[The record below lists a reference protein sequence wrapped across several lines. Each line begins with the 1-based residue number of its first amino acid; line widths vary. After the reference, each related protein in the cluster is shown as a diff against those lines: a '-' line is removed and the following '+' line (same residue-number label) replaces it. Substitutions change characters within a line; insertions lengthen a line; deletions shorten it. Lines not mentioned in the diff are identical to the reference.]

1 MHLDATVNIPLD
13 AYQHRNREPSGG
25 AAALGLTVEPATR
38 SGKQEGYQ
46 DMGKVLVT
54 IALAAGLGIAAT
66 GVQAQTTTSATL
78 DAVKAKGFVQCG
90 VTGGVPGFSAPD
102 ANNVWTGIEVD
113 YCRALAA
120 AIFNDAD
127 AVRFTPLTSQ
137 ERFTAL
143 SAGEIDV
150 LSRTTTWT
158 MSRDTQLGIKFVGT
172 MFYDGQGFMVRKED
186 GIASA
191 LDLSGAAICIESGTT
206 TELNA
211 ADYFAANKMEF
222 KTVVFVDQ
230 DEVVK
235 AYEDGRCDVYTTD
248 SSALAA
254 ERSKF
259 ANPADHI
266 ILPEI
271 ISKEPLGPVVRQG
284 DDGWFNIA
292 RWTYFALL
300 EAEELGVT
308 SVNVDEMLGSDNPAI
323 KRLLGVEG
331 DFGTPI
337 GLTKDWAYQIIKH
350 VGNYSETY
358 ERNVGPSTAIGL
370 ARGLNA
376 LWRDGGIQYSP
387 PIR

>member
-1 MHLDATVNIPLD
+1 MQKT
-13 AYQHRNREPSGG
+13 
-25 AAALGLTVEPATR
+25 
-38 SGKQEGYQ
+38 
-46 DMGKVLVT
+46 LVT
-54 IALAAGLGIAAT
+54 IAVAASLGLGASA
-66 GVQAQTTTSATL
+66 VQAATL
-78 DAVKAKGFVQCG
+78 DDVKAKDYVQCG

-102 ANNVWTGIEVD
+102 ASNVWTGLEVD
-113 YCRALAA
+113 FCRALAA
-120 AIFNDAD
+120 AIFNDAEK
-127 AVRFTPLTSQ
+127 VRYTPLTSQ
-137 ERFTAL
+137 ERFAAL

-158 MSRDTQLGIKFVGT
+158 MSRDTDLGISFVGT
-172 MFYDGQGFMVRKED
+172 MYYDGQGFMVRAAD

-211 ADYFAANKMEF
+211 ADYFAANSLEF
-222 KTVVFVDQ
+222 NTVVFVDQ

-248 SSALAA
+248 GSALAA

-259 ANPADHI
+259 AVPGDHI

-284 DDGWFNIA
+284 DDQWFKIA
-292 RWTYFALL
+292 RWTYYALL

-308 SVNVDEMLGSDNPAI
+308 QANVDEMLGSDNPAI

-331 DFGTPI
+331 DFGTPL
-337 GLTKDWAYQIIKH
+337 GLTKDWAYQVIKL
-350 VGNYSETY
+350 VGNYGESFD
-358 ERNVGPSTAIGL
+358 RNVGPSTPIGL
-370 ARGLNA
+370 ERGLNA
-376 LWRDGGIQYSP
+376 LWTNGGLQYAP

>member
-1 MHLDATVNIPLD
+1 M
-13 AYQHRNREPSGG
+13 S
-25 AAALGLTVEPATR
+25 
-38 SGKQEGYQ
+38 
-46 DMGKVLVT
+46 KVLLT
-54 IALAAGLGIAAT
+54 MALAAGLGIAAT
-66 GVQAQTTTSATL
+66 TAAQAQTVASATL
-78 DAVKAKGFVQCG
+78 DSVKSKGFVQCG
-90 VTGGVPGFSAPD
+90 VTEGVPGFSQPD
-102 ANNVWTGIEVD
+102 ANNVWAGLEVD

-120 AIFNDAD
+120 AIFNDPN
-127 AVRFTPLTSQ
+127 AVRYTPLTSQ

-172 MFYDGQGFMVRKED
+172 MFYDGQGFMVRKAD
-186 GIASA
+186 GITSA
-191 LDLSGAAICIESGTT
+191 LELSGAAVCIESGTT

-211 ADYFAANKMEF
+211 ADFFAANNMEF
-222 KTVVFVDQ
+222 NTVVFVGQ
-230 DEVVK
+230 GEVVK
-235 AYEDGRCDVYTTD
+235 AYEDGRCDVFTTD

-254 ERSKF
+254 ERSTF
-259 ANPADHI
+259 AIPEDHI

-271 ISKEPLGPVVRQG
+271 ISKEPLGPLVRQG
-284 DDGWFNIA
+284 DDGWFNIT
-292 RWTYFALL
+292 RWTYYALL

-308 SVNVDEMLGSDNPAI
+308 QSNVDEMLGSDNPAV

-331 DFGTPI
+331 DFGTPM

-350 VGNYSETY
+350 LGNYSEIY
-358 ERNVGPSTAIGL
+358 ERHVGPSTPIGL

>member
-1 MHLDATVNIPLD
+1 MQKT
-13 AYQHRNREPSGG
+13 
-25 AAALGLTVEPATR
+25 
-38 SGKQEGYQ
+38 
-46 DMGKVLVT
+46 LVT
-54 IALAAGLGIAAT
+54 IAVAASLGLGAT
-66 GVQAQTTTSATL
+66 ASAQAGIL
-78 DAVKAKGFVQCG
+78 EDVVAKGYIQCG
-90 VTGGVPGFSAPD
+90 VTGGVAGFSAPD
-102 ANNVWTGIEVD
+102 SNNVWTGLEVD

-127 AVRFTPLTSQ
+127 AVRFTSLTSQ

-143 SAGEIDV
+143 SAGEVDV

-158 MSRDTQLGIKFVGT
+158 MSRDTQLGINFVGT
-172 MFYDGQGFMVRKED
+172 MFYDGQGFMVRKAD
-186 GIASA
+186 GIASG
-191 LDLSGAAICIESGTT
+191 LDLSGAAICVEAGTT

-211 ADYFAANKMEF
+211 ADYFATNSMEF
-222 KTVVFVDQ
+222 NTVVFVDQ

-259 ANPADHI
+259 AVPDDHV

-284 DDGWFNIA
+284 DDIWFNIA

-300 EAEELGVT
+300 EAEELGV
-308 SVNVDEMLGSDNPAI
+308 SQANVDEMLGSDNPAI

-331 DFGTPI
+331 DFGTPL
-337 GLTKDWAYQIIKH
+337 GLTKDWAYQIIKL
-350 VGNYSETY
+350 VGNYAETY
-358 ERNVGPSTAIGL
+358 ERNVGPATPIGL
-370 ARGLNA
+370 ERGLNA
-376 LWRDGGIQYSP
+376 LWKDGGIQYAP
-387 PIR
+387 PVR

>member
-1 MHLDATVNIPLD
+1 MQKTLA
-13 AYQHRNREPSGG
+13 
-25 AAALGLTVEPATR
+25 
-38 SGKQEGYQ
+38 
-46 DMGKVLVT
+46 T
-54 IALAAGLGIAAT
+54 IALAASLGLVATTAQAA
-66 GVQAQTTTSATL
+66 VL
-78 DAVKAKGFVQCG
+78 DDVKAKGYLQCG
-90 VTGGVPGFSAPD
+90 VTGGVAGFSAPD
-102 ANNVWTGIEVD
+102 SNNVWTGLEVD
-113 YCRALAA
+113 FCRAMAA

-127 AVRFTPLTSQ
+127 AVRYTALTSQ

-143 SAGEIDV
+143 SSGEIDV

-158 MSRDTQLGIKFVGT
+158 MSRDTQLGISFVGT
-172 MFYDGQGFMVRKED
+172 MYYDGQGFMVRKDD
-186 GIASA
+186 GIDSV

-211 ADYFAANKMEF
+211 ADYFAAHNLDF
-222 KTVVFVDQ
+222 NTVVFVDQ

-259 ANPADHI
+259 ANPDDHI

-271 ISKEPLGPVVRQG
+271 ISKEPLGPVVRTG
-284 DDGWFNIA
+284 DTTWFNIA

-300 EAEELGVT
+300 EAEELGV
-308 SVNVDEMLGSDNPAI
+308 SQANVDEMLGSDNPAV

-331 DFGTPI
+331 DFGTPL
-337 GLTKDWAYQIIKH
+337 GLTKDWAYQIIKL
-350 VGNYSETY
+350 VGNYAESFD
-358 ERNVGPSTAIGL
+358 RNVGPSTPIGL
-370 ARGLNA
+370 ERGLNA
-376 LWRDGGIQYSP
+376 LWKDGGIQYAA

>member
-1 MHLDATVNIPLD
+1 M
-13 AYQHRNREPSGG
+13 SK
-25 AAALGLTVEPATR
+25 ALL
-38 SGKQEGYQ
+38 
-46 DMGKVLVT
+46 T
-54 IALAAGLGIAAT
+54 IALAAGLGVAAT
-66 GVQAQTTTSATL
+66 AAQAQTVASPTL
-78 DAVKAKGFVQCG
+78 DAVKAKGYVQCG

-102 ANNVWTGIEVD
+102 ANNVWSGLEVD

-120 AIFNDAD
+120 AIFNDPD
-127 AVRFTPLTSQ
+127 AVRYTPLTSQ

-172 MFYDGQGFMVRKED
+172 MFYDGQGFMVREED
-186 GIASA
+186 GITSA
-191 LDLSGAAICIESGTT
+191 LELSGAAICIESGTT

-211 ADYFAANKMEF
+211 ADYFAANNMEF
-222 KTVVFVDQ
+222 NTVVFVDQ

-254 ERSKF
+254 ERSKL
-259 ANPADHI
+259 ANPDDHV

-271 ISKEPLGPVVRQG
+271 ISKEPLGPVIRQG

-308 SVNVDEMLGSDNPAI
+308 QANVDEMLGSDNPAI

-331 DFGTPI
+331 DFGSPM

-350 VGNYSETY
+350 IGNYAETY
-358 ERNVGPSTAIGL
+358 ERHVGPNTPIGL

-376 LWRDGGIQYSP
+376 LWSDGGIQYAP

>member
-1 MHLDATVNIPLD
+1 M
-13 AYQHRNREPSGG
+13 Q
-25 AAALGLTVEPATR
+25 
-38 SGKQEGYQ
+38 KQ
-46 DMGKVLVT
+46 LVT
-54 IALAAGLGIAAT
+54 LA
-66 GVQAQTTTSATL
+66 TSAILSLTAVSAQAAIL
-78 DAVKAKGFVQCG
+78 DDVKAKGYLQCG
-90 VTGGVPGFSAPD
+90 VTGGVAGFSAPD
-102 ANNVWTGIEVD
+102 SNNVWTGIEVD
-113 YCRALAA
+113 FCRAMAA

-127 AVRFTPLTSQ
+127 AVRFTSLTSQ

-143 SAGEIDV
+143 SAGEVDV

-158 MSRDTQLGIKFVGT
+158 MSRDTQLGISFVGT
-172 MFYDGQGFMVRKED
+172 MFYDGQGFMVRKEE
-186 GIASA
+186 GITSA

-211 ADYFAANKMEF
+211 ADYFAANNMEF

-235 AYEDGRCDVYTTD
+235 AYEDGRCDAYTTD

-259 ANPADHI
+259 ANPDDHI

-271 ISKEPLGPVVRQG
+271 ISKEPLGPVVRAG
-284 DDGWFNIA
+284 DTQWFNLA

-308 SVNVDEMLGSDNPAI
+308 SANVDEMLGSDNPAI

-331 DFGTPI
+331 DFGTPL
-337 GLTKDWAYQIIKH
+337 GVTKDWAYQVVKL
-350 VGNYSETY
+350 VGNYAETY
-358 ERNVGPSTAIGL
+358 DRNVGPSTPIGL
-370 ARGLNA
+370 ERGLNA
-376 LWRDGGIQYSP
+376 LWKDGGIQYAP

>member
-1 MHLDATVNIPLD
+1 MQKKAISLAL
-13 AYQHRNREPSGG
+13 
-25 AAALGLTVEPATR
+25 AAALGLTATAAFA
-38 SGKQEGYQ
+38 
-46 DMGKVLVT
+46 DT
-54 IALAAGLGIAAT
+54 LA
-66 GVQAQTTTSATL
+66 
-78 DAVKAKGFVQCG
+78 DVKAKGYLQCG
-90 VTGGVPGFSAPD
+90 VTGGVSGFSAPD
-102 ANNVWTGIEVD
+102 ANNVWTGLEVD
-113 YCRALAA
+113 YCRAVAA
-120 AIFNDAD
+120 AIFNDPD
-127 AVRFTPLTSQ
+127 AVRYTPLTSQ

-143 SAGEIDV
+143 SAGEIDI

-158 MSRDTQLGIKFVGT
+158 MSRDTQLGINFIGT
-172 MFYDGQGFMVRKED
+172 MFYDGQGFMVREAD

-191 LDLSGAAICIESGTT
+191 KDLSGAAVCIESGTT

-211 ADYFAANKMEF
+211 ADYFAANNMEF
-222 KTVVFVDQ
+222 NTVVFVDQ

-259 ANPADHI
+259 ANPDDHI

-271 ISKEPLGPVVRQG
+271 ISKEPLGPVIRQG
-284 DDGWFNIA
+284 DDLWLNIA

-300 EAEELGVT
+300 ESEELGVT
-308 SVNVDEMLGSDNPAI
+308 QSNVDEMLGSDNPAI

-331 DFGTPI
+331 DFGTPL

-350 VGNYSETY
+350 IGNYSESY
-358 ERNVGPSTAIGL
+358 ERHVGPNTPIGL
-370 ARGLNA
+370 PRGLNA
-376 LWRDGGIQYSP
+376 LWRDGGIQYAP

>member
-1 MHLDATVNIPLD
+1 MSKKL
-13 AYQHRNREPSGG
+13 
-25 AAALGLTVEPATR
+25 LT
-38 SGKQEGYQ
+38 
-46 DMGKVLVT
+46 LL
-54 IALAAGLGIAAT
+54 LAAGLGLTTGAAL
-66 GVQAQTTTSATL
+66 AQTAASPTL
-78 DAVKAKGFVQCG
+78 DAIKAKGFVQCG

-102 ANNVWTGIEVD
+102 ANNNWTGIEVD

-120 AIFNDAD
+120 AIFNDPN
-127 AVRFTPLTSQ
+127 AVRFTSLTSQ

-158 MSRDTQLGIKFVGT
+158 MSRDTQLGISFIGT
-172 MFYDGQGFMVRKED
+172 MFYDGQGFMVRKAD
-186 GIASA
+186 GITSA
-191 LDLSGAAICIESGTT
+191 TELSGAAICIESGTT

-211 ADYFAANKMEF
+211 ADYFAANNMEF
-222 KTVVFVDQ
+222 NTVVFVDQ

-259 ANPADHI
+259 AVPDDHV

-271 ISKEPLGPVVRQG
+271 ISKEPLGPVVRAG
-284 DDGWFNIA
+284 DTGFFNIA

-308 SVNVDEMLGSDNPAI
+308 SANVDEMLGSDNPAI

-331 DFGTPI
+331 EFGAPL
-337 GLTKDWAYQIIKH
+337 GLTNDWAYRIVKL
-350 VGNYSETY
+350 VGNYAETY
-358 ERNVGPSTAIGL
+358 ERNVGPNTPIGL

-376 LWRDGGIQYSP
+376 LWKDGGIQYAP

>member
-1 MHLDATVNIPLD
+1 
-13 AYQHRNREPSGG
+13 
-25 AAALGLTVEPATR
+25 
-38 SGKQEGYQ
+38 
-46 DMGKVLVT
+46 MGKFFYTMV
-54 IALAAGLGIAAT
+54 LAAGLGVVAT
-66 GVQAQTTTSATL
+66 GAFAQATTSPTL

-120 AIFNDAD
+120 AIFNDPT
-127 AVRFTPLTSQ
+127 AVRYTSLTSQ

-158 MSRDTQLGIKFVGT
+158 MSRDTQLGISFVGT
-172 MFYDGQGFMVRKED
+172 MFYDGQGFMVRKAD
-186 GIASA
+186 GITSA
-191 LDLSGAAICIESGTT
+191 TELSGAAICIESGT
-206 TELNA
+206 
-211 ADYFAANKMEF
+211 MEF
-222 KTVVFVDQ
+222 NTVVFVDQ

-259 ANPADHI
+259 AVPDDHI

-271 ISKEPLGPVVRQG
+271 ISKEPLGPVVRAG
-284 DDGWFNIA
+284 DTGFFNIA

-308 SVNVDEMLGSDNPAI
+308 SANVDEMLGSDNPAI

-331 DFGTPI
+331 EFGVPL
-337 GLTKDWAYQIIKH
+337 GLTNDWAYRIIKH
-350 VGNYSETY
+350 VGNYAETY
-358 ERNVGPSTAIGL
+358 ERNVGPNTPIGL

-376 LWRDGGIQYSP
+376 LWKDGGIQYAP

>member
-1 MHLDATVNIPLD
+1 MQKTLF
-13 AYQHRNREPSGG
+13 S
-25 AAALGLTVEPATR
+25 
-38 SGKQEGYQ
+38 
-46 DMGKVLVT
+46 
-54 IALAAGLGIAAT
+54 IALAASLGLVSSAAF
-66 GVQAQTTTSATL
+66 AQTTTSATL

-102 ANNVWTGIEVD
+102 SNNVWTGIEVD

-120 AIFNDAD
+120 AIFNDPA
-127 AVRFTPLTSQ
+127 AVRYTSLTSQ

-158 MSRDTQLGIKFVGT
+158 MSRDTQLGISFVGT
-172 MFYDGQGFMVRKED
+172 LFYDGQGFMVRKAD
-186 GIASA
+186 GINSA
-191 LDLSGAAICIESGTT
+191 TELSGAAICIESGTT

-211 ADYFAANKMEF
+211 ADYFAANNMEF
-222 KTVVFVDQ
+222 NTVVFVDQ

-259 ANPADHI
+259 AIPADHI

-284 DDGWFNIA
+284 DSGWFNIA
-292 RWTYFALL
+292 RWTYYALL

-308 SVNVDEMLGSDNPAI
+308 QANVDEMLGSDNPAI

-337 GLTKDWAYQIIKH
+337 GLDKDWAYRIIKH
-350 VGNYSETY
+350 IGNYSETY
-358 ERNVGPSTAIGL
+358 ERNVGPSTPIGL

-376 LWRDGGIQYSP
+376 LWKDGGIQYAP

>member
-1 MHLDATVNIPLD
+1 MSKLFL
-13 AYQHRNREPSGG
+13 S
-25 AAALGLTVEPATR
+25 
-38 SGKQEGYQ
+38 
-46 DMGKVLVT
+46 
-54 IALAAGLGIAAT
+54 IALVAGLAITASAA
-66 GVQAQTTTSATL
+66 QAQTVASPTL

-90 VTGGVPGFSAPD
+90 VTSGVAGFSAPD
-102 ANNVWTGIEVD
+102 ANNVWSGLEVD

-120 AIFNDAD
+120 AIFNDPN
-127 AVRFTPLTSQ
+127 AVRYTPLNSQ

-143 SAGEIDV
+143 SSGEIDV

-158 MSRDTQLGIKFVGT
+158 MSRDTQLGIGFVGT
-172 MFYDGQGFMVRKED
+172 MFYDGQGFMVKRD
-186 GIASA
+186 LGVTSA
-191 LDLSGAAICIESGTT
+191 LELSGAAVCIESGTT

-211 ADYFAANKMEF
+211 ADFFAANNMEF
-222 KTVVFVDQ
+222 NTVVFVDQ

-248 SSALAA
+248 SSALAS
-254 ERSKF
+254 ERSKL
-259 ANPADHI
+259 ADPSAHI

-271 ISKEPLGPVVRQG
+271 ISKEPLGPVVRAG
-284 DDGWFNIA
+284 DTGWFNLA

-308 SVNVDEMLGSDNPAI
+308 QANVDEMLGSDNPAV

-331 DFGTPI
+331 DFGTPL
-337 GLTKDWAYQIIKH
+337 GVTKDWAYQIIKH
-350 VGNYSETY
+350 LGNYGEIY
-358 ERNVGPSTAIGL
+358 ERHVGPNTPIGL

-376 LWRDGGIQYSP
+376 LWRDGGIQYAP

>member
-1 MHLDATVNIPLD
+1 MRKTIFTITL
-13 AYQHRNREPSGG
+13 
-25 AAALGLTVEPATR
+25 AAALGL
-38 SGKQEGYQ
+38 G
-46 DMGKVLVT
+46 T
-54 IALAAGLGIAAT
+54 IAAHAD
-66 GVQAQTTTSATL
+66 TL
-78 DAVKAKGFVQCG
+78 SDVKAKGYLQCG
-90 VTGGVPGFSAPD
+90 VTGGVAGFSAPD
-102 ANNVWTGIEVD
+102 ANNNWSGIEVD
-113 YCRALAA
+113 FCRAVSA
-120 AIFNDAD
+120 AIFNDPD
-127 AVRFTPLTSQ
+127 KVRYTPLTSQ
-137 ERFTAL
+137 ERFAAL
-143 SAGEIDV
+143 SSGEIDI

-158 MSRDTQLGIKFVGT
+158 MSRDTQLGIKFIGT
-172 MFYDGQGFMVRKED
+172 VFYDGQGFMVRKSD

-191 LDLSGAAICIESGTT
+191 LDLSGANICIESGTT

-211 ADYFAANKMEF
+211 ADYFAANNLEYKPI
-222 KTVVFVDQ
+222 VFVDQ

-235 AYEDGRCDVYTTD
+235 AFEDGRCDVYTTD

-259 ANPADHI
+259 ANPDDYI

-284 DDGWFNIA
+284 DDLWFNIN

-308 SVNVDEMLGSDNPAI
+308 QANVDEMLGSDNPSI

-337 GLTKDWAYQIIKH
+337 GLTKDWAYQIIKNI
-350 VGNYSETY
+350 GNYGESFN
-358 ERNVGPSTAIGL
+358 RNVGPDTPIGL

-376 LWRDGGIQYSP
+376 LWKDGGIQYAA

>member
-1 MHLDATVNIPLD
+1 MSKHVVML
-13 AYQHRNREPSGG
+13 
-25 AAALGLTVEPATR
+25 
-38 SGKQEGYQ
+38 
-46 DMGKVLVT
+46 
-54 IALAAGLGIAAT
+54 ALAASLGFLGT
-66 GVQAQTTTSATL
+66 GAMAQSTVSPTL

-90 VTGGVPGFSAPD
+90 VTGGVAGFSAPD

-120 AIFNDAD
+120 AIFNDPD
-127 AVRFTPLTSQ
+127 AVRYTPLTSQ

-172 MFYDGQGFMVRKED
+172 MFYDGQGFMVRKAD
-186 GIASA
+186 GITSA
-191 LDLSGAAICIESGTT
+191 LELSGAAICIESGTT

-211 ADYFAANKMEF
+211 ADYFAANNMEF
-222 KTVVFVDQ
+222 NTVVFVDQ

-259 ANPADHI
+259 ANPDDHV

-308 SVNVDEMLGSDNPAI
+308 QANVDEMLGSDNPAI

-331 DFGTPI
+331 DFGTPM

-350 VGNYSETY
+350 IGNYGETY
-358 ERNVGPSTAIGL
+358 ERNVGPSTPIGL
-370 ARGLNA
+370 ERGLNA